1 MGWTACQQI
10 FDLIMAVLKGKSLHV
25 DVSECDFY
33 EPDTVLDGKI
43 DRGHVRGSCDFR
55 KLRHAQTSR
64 AGVFPLCGRPC
75 VCHRHCRM
83 PSAGPETSRL

>member
-25 DVSECDFY
+25 DVCESRIPCKTARLIAGMCEDRATFANCDM
-33 EPDTVLDGKI
+33 
-43 DRGHVRGSCDFR
+43 R
-55 KLRHAQTSR
+55 RHR
-64 AGVFPLCGRPC
+64 APGVFPLCGRPC